1 MPAAIFGFIKNNIMI
16 SATPS
21 IVMPDYRKYTVW
33 LITMAIVAFGFS
45 YAKGIIAFVLDKL
58 YQFFIQNN
66 PGQFVVI

>member
-1 MPAAIFGFIKNNIMI
+1 MI

-21 IVMPDYRKYTVW
+21 IVMSDYRKYTVW
-33 LITMAIVAFGFS
+33 LITMAIVAFGFC

-66 PGQFVVI
+66 AGNL